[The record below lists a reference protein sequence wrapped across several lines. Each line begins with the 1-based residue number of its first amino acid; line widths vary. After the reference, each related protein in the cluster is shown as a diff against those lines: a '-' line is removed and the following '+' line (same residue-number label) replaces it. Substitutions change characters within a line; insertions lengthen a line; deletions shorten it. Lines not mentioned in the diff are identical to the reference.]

1 MSKVKELGQ
10 TRVFIFLSKNVMLVV
25 LIVLCAILSFL
36 SPHFFTF
43 RNLMNIVLQSATM
56 GIVAV
61 GMSYVIITGG
71 IDLSVGSVLALS
83 AAVGAGAMR
92 AELPIVVAI
101 LMTLGIS
108 TGFGFAQGL
117 LISRLKLPAF
127 IATLGGM
134 SIARG
139 FTMVYLQGR
148 TIPGLPAEFQVI
160 GNGQLFGVIPIAVV
174 IMIVVY
180 LIAAY
185 VLKFTTFGRCVYAL
199 GGNREATEL
208 SGINTRKVEAFTY
221 GLSGFT
227 AGLGAVVLLA
237 RLGAAIPTAGDGLE
251 LDVIGAVVI
260 GGASLSGGRGTILG
274 TFIGVLV
281 LGVLSNGLNLLNVD
295 PFYSG
300 VVRGSVILI
309 AVLIDTLKRR

>member
-1 MSKVKELGQ
+1 MSKVKDLGQ
-10 TRVFIFLSKNVMLVV
+10 LGVVQFFSKNVMLLV
-25 LIVLCAILSFL
+25 LFAMCVLLSFL

-43 RNLMNIVLQSATM
+43 RNLMNVVLQSATM
-56 GIVAV
+56 GVVAI

-71 IDLSVGSVLALS
+71 IDLSVGSVLAFS
-83 AAVGAGAMR
+83 AAIGAATMKAG
-92 AELPIVVAI
+92 LPIPVAI
-101 LMTLGIS
+101 LITLGIS
-108 TGFGFAQGL
+108 TSFGLAQGL
-117 LISRLKLPAF
+117 LISRLKMPAF

-139 FTMVYLQGR
+139 FTMVYMQGR
-148 TIPGLPAEFQVI
+148 TIPGLPPELQLI
-160 GNGQLFGVIPIAVV
+160 GNRLLFDLIPVPVV

-185 VLKFTTFGRCVYAL
+185 VLKFTTFGRSVYAL

-208 SGINTRKVEAFTY
+208 SGISTRRIEATTY
-221 GLSGFT
+221 ALSGFT
-227 AGLGAVVLLA
+227 AGMGATILLA
-237 RLGAAIPTAGDGLE
+237 RLGAAVPTAGDGLE

-274 TFIGVLV
+274 TFIGVLI
-281 LGVLSNGLNLLNVD
+281 LGVLSNGQNLLNVD

-309 AVLIDTLKRR
+309 AVLIDTFKKK